1 MCIKSYTKL
10 QVQIHEKEKLNYQ
23 KFYQFCIYFLLSHVL
38 RNCQSD
44 VLKYICHQ
52 HVASLAHY
60 FTHSQI
66 QHGHARIT
74 LRLNGASM

>member
-10 QVQIHEKEKLNYQ
+10 QVQIHGKKPT
-23 KFYQFCIYFLLSHVL
+23 KFPKINVL
-38 RNCQSD
+38 RNCQSNM
-44 VLKYICHQ
+44 LKYICHQ

>member
-10 QVQIHEKEKLNYQ
+10 QVQIREEKKPNL
-23 KFYQFCIYFLLSHVL
+23 KFYKFCIYFLISYGL
-38 RNCQSD
+38 RNCQSNM
-44 VLKYICHQ
+44 LTYICHQ